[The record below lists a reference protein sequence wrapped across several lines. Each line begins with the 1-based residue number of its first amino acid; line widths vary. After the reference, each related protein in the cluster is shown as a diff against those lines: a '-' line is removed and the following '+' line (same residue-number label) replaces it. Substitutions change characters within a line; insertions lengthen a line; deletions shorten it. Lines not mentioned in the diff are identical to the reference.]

1 MGEIKSNSKY
11 HVPNLVRALDVFEL
25 LSENPQGL
33 TISEIS
39 NQLSI
44 PRNSIFRITTTL
56 FNNGY
61 IDRNDELRKYTL
73 SFKMLTVGM
82 KALTDPALIEVAL
95 PVMHNL
101 QKKYKETV
109 PIGIIKDDKGVI
121 LEEVTGTH
129 AFRFVLEPG
138 KSFNLHTS
146 APSKA
151 IIAYLP
157 KHDQDI
163 LINNIKFKRFTDRTI
178 IKKQDFLC
186 TLQEVKKQGYAIDHA
201 EEIEGMHCLGAP
213 IFNRKGLPIAAVW
226 ITGPSIRIKQSDF
239 DTIGRDIR
247 YHADKISKNLGFTN
261 EIYKNRNSII
271 GKS

>member
-1 MGEIKSNSKY
+1 MGEIKTNSKY
-11 HVPNLVRALDVFEL
+11 HVPNLERALDVFEL

-39 NQLSI
+39 NQLSV

-56 FNNGY
+56 YNNGY

-73 SFKMLTVGM
+73 SFKMLTIGM
-82 KALTDPALIEVAL
+82 KALTDPALVEVAL
-95 PVMHNL
+95 PVMHSL

-109 PIGIIKDDKGVI
+109 PIGIIKGNKGVI

-146 APSKA
+146 APGKA

-157 KHDQDI
+157 KHDQDRI
-163 LINNIKFKRFTDRTI
+163 TNEIEFKRFTENTVINKNDF
-178 IKKQDFLC
+178 KKL
-186 TLQEVKKQGYAIDHA
+186 LQKIKKQGYAIDHA
-201 EEIEGMHCLGAP
+201 EEMEGMHCLGAP
-213 IFNRKGLPIAAVW
+213 IFNRKGLPIAAIW

-239 DTIGRDIR
+239 ETIGKDVRF
-247 YHADKISKNLGFTN
+247 HADKISKNLGFTYEN
-261 EIYKNRNSII
+261 NS
-271 GKS
+271 K